1 MPDEIKEGLPVSN
14 ELDEVEVVVDQ
25 EGSEN
30 EQDDD
35 LENYSASVNKRIN
48 KLTAKMREAERREQ
62 AALEYAQSLQQQA
75 EQRIA
80 QETEKSNKLDQY
92 YVNEFENRLST
103 QNQLLQD
110 KLKEAIDRGD
120 SEGQVTLQK
129 QLADL
134 ASQETRMKQVKQQQA
149 QRQQQAQYQQQQAAQ
164 QAQYQQQQAQYQ
176 QQQVIQQAQ
185 QTPPDP
191 KAEQWANKN
200 EWFGEDEAMTI
211 TAFSIHKALIEE
223 EGMDPQSED
232 YYNALD
238 DRIRQEF
245 PHKFDGATVQKTSS
259 SSPRVAGATRSSPS
273 RGRKSIKLNP
283 SQVAIAKKL
292 NVPLDKYA
300 AQLERMNNS

>member
-1 MPDEIKEGLPVSN
+1 
-14 ELDEVEVVVDQ
+14 
-25 EGSEN
+25 
-30 EQDDD
+30 
-35 LENYSASVNKRIN
+35 
-48 KLTAKMREAERREQ
+48 MREAERREQ
-62 AALEYAQSLQQQA
+62 AALEYAQSLQYQA
-75 EQRIA
+75 EHRIA

-149 QRQQQAQYQQQQAAQ
+149 QRQQQAQYQQQQA
-164 QAQYQQQQAQYQ
+164 QYQ
-176 QQQVIQQAQ
+176 QQQVVQQAQ